1 MIGGAFGGLWVGPG
15 VGPWAWQ
22 YAKAIYDVFNIPNIT
37 QLWNIILKTQ
47 WDGLILRIQWRAKV
61 ITSHAVKIS
70 QNLLE
75 QDEAFSTPSIWQST
89 DMAKAQTYWDILR
102 PTETRSALILP
113 LTELQ
118 LEWKTYH

>member
-75 QDEAFSTPSIWQST
+75 QDEAFSTPPIWQST
-89 DMAKAQTYWDILR
+89 DMAKARILV
-102 PTETRSALILP
+102 TIILSYSMH
-113 LTELQ
+113 LSFKKVQ
-118 LEWKTYH
+118 HKKID